1 MPNPTR
7 EIFILLILTC
17 FTNVISAQEANSS
30 DFTSNFNLLMDGQ
43 IDSLSLGNLGF
54 IRIVQFNNK
63 GWEDFNKYELESTKN
78 GKISLDRFR
87 PIIKEDIISVNENN
101 WVILLHQN
109 HGLKIYVATIST
121 QGIPMEVF
129 LLHDHYG
136 YLFEKTFRAFSF
148 SKPVHFNPMKQ
159 AFEFYQLTY
168 GYERIPTIESP
179 TQDPIYHQTFNRV
192 GFDENGKI
200 ELQLSESTG
209 QQLFRR
215 EFVKLV
221 PHELT
226 FQEFSLTYMS
236 EEGVTQS
243 QIWKE
248 EYITYGDMDSHDSIT
263 IHLEFESQW
272 DNRFFFLKPAE
283 GTTII
288 DVAQRH
294 ENILSFPGD
303 GSTCSLPQWKRYRS
317 SWRDLNCEENFFKT
331 VSLDSEQRSVFSEY
345 TQSELTK
352 EFEKECG
359 EVPSMES
366 LQFVMEPSPRNT
378 QIIVDR
384 IVLRIKFKNLYGIYD
399 KFILFQLSGGC

>member
-1 MPNPTR
+1 MPNPIR
-7 EIFILLILTC
+7 AILILLIFIC
-17 FTNVISAQEANSS
+17 FTNAITAQESNSS
-30 DFTSNFNLLMDGQ
+30 DFTSNFYLLLNGQ
-43 IDSLSLGNLGF
+43 IESLAVDNLGF
-54 IRIVQFNNK
+54 IRIVQFNNE
-63 GWEDFNKYELESTKN
+63 GWEGFNKHEQESTKN
-78 GKISLDRFR
+78 GEISLDQFR
-87 PIIKEDIISVNENN
+87 PITKEDIISVKENH
-101 WVILLHQN
+101 WVVLLHEK
-109 HGLKIYVATIST
+109 HGFKIHVATIST
-121 QGIPMEVF
+121 KGIPIEVF

-136 YLFEKTFRAFSF
+136 YLYEKTFRAFSF
-148 SKPVHFNPMKQ
+148 SKPVHFNPVKK

-192 GFDENGKI
+192 GFDENGEI
-200 ELQLSESTG
+200 ELLLSESTG

-221 PHELT
+221 PHELA

-243 QIWKE
+243 KIWKE
-248 EYITYGDMDSHDSIT
+248 EYVTHGDMDSHDSIT
-263 IHLEFESQW
+263 IQLEFESRW

-283 GTTII
+283 GTTIV

-345 TQSELTK
+345 TQTELIK

-359 EVPSMES
+359 KVPSMET

-378 QIIVDR
+378 QVVVDR
-384 IVLRIKFKNLYGIYD
+384 IVLRIRFKNLSGIYD
-399 KFILFQLSGGC
+399 KFILFQISGGC